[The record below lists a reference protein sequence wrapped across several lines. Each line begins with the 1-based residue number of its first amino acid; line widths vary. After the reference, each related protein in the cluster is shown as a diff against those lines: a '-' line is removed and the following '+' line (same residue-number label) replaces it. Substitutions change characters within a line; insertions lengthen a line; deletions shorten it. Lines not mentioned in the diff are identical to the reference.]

1 LLHARFR
8 AGDAE
13 RWRRLEAEALTVA
26 ASMTD
31 LEPRRVMHSIAE
43 AYRRLAERA
52 EMHKLTSNQRA
63 FANTASTEEGCLRGV
78 GMRRRGYTNI
88 GRETSR
94 ALASVC

>member
-1 LLHARFR
+1 MQKRLDDV

-52 EMHKLTSNQRA
+52 E
-63 FANTASTEEGCLRGV
+63 LRKT
-78 GMRRRGYTNI
+78 YK
-88 GRETSR
+88 
-94 ALASVC
+94 

>member
-1 LLHARFR
+1 MQKRLDDV
-8 AGDAE
+8 AGDSK

-52 EMHKLTSNQRA
+52 E
-63 FANTASTEEGCLRGV
+63 LRKT
-78 GMRRRGYTNI
+78 YK
-88 GRETSR
+88 
-94 ALASVC
+94 

>member
-1 LLHARFR
+1 MQKRLDDV
-8 AGDAE
+8 AGDSQ

-52 EMHKLTSNQRA
+52 E
-63 FANTASTEEGCLRGV
+63 LRKT
-78 GMRRRGYTNI
+78 YK
-88 GRETSR
+88 
-94 ALASVC
+94 